1 MNEEQIITAIL
12 DEAFYVHKKL
22 GPGMLESVYKTC
34 LGLRLRNRGLLVEY
48 EKSVPVTFEDIRI
61 DHAFRVDMLV
71 ENRVVTEIKRVES
84 IADVHVAQALTYL
97 RLLKLRYGLILNFNE
112 ALMRDGIKRVLN
124 GYY

>member
-71 ENRVVTEIKRVES
+71 ENKVVTEIKRVES

>member
-22 GPGMLESVYKTC
+22 GPGMLDSVYKTC

-71 ENRVVTEIKRVES
+71 ENKVVTEIKRVES